1 MSFREKSAW
10 VTLISLIVVTLLFFL
25 HIPHPYTLRPPPSPF
40 IFHVVML
47 LIVTFVVIEV
57 VAHVVI
63 AIRSPRDARTPKDE
77 RERLIEI
84 RSTAIGAYVYAFLSL
99 GSIFVTIH
107 LGANEIAIAY
117 LVLFSFVVAEIVN
130 YALRVIYYRRGF

>member
-10 VTLISLIVVTLLFFL
+10 VTLITLVVVTILFLLHL
-25 HIPHPYTLRPPPSPF
+25 PQPVTLRPQASPF
-40 IFHVVML
+40 IFHVVLL
-47 LIVTFVVIEV
+47 LIAAFVVIEI

-77 RERLIEI
+77 RERSIEL
-84 RSTAIGAYVYAFLSL
+84 RSKAIAAYVYASLSL
-99 GSIFVTIH
+99 GSIVVTIH

-117 LVLFSFVVAEIVN
+117 LVLLSFVIAEIVN
-130 YALRVIYYRRGF
+130 YALRVVYYRRGF